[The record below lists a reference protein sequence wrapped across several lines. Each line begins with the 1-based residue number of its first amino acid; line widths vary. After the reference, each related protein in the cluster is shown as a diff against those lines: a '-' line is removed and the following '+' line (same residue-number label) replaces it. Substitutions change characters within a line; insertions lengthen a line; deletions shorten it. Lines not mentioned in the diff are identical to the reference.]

1 MSGGGGKS
9 TFGESCDA
17 PSAAGVEL
25 GLGRVQGVAATLADE
40 VTLSRVELVVLAGSS
55 GLSSLLAENL
65 ERELVEL
72 LLPLSLALLHAGHH
86 HDSRTA
92 AEGARADRVR
102 SADPLGRESAAGGE
116 LSTRDSD
123 TGDGDRGH
131 RVVRLVVTDTWKPLA
146 FRENLSSE
154 KAKIFQDWIFDFF
167 QRGMLMLDRSSAA
180 HPQHRAIALRTS

>member
-1 MSGGGGKS
+1 MSGGGRKS

-25 GLGRVQGVAATLADE
+25 RLGRVQGVAATLADE

-55 GLSSLLAENL
+55 GLRSLLAENL

-131 RVVRLVVTDTWKPLA
+131 RVVRLVVTKTRGSPL
-146 FRENLSSE
+146 RSE
-154 KAKIFQDWIFDFF
+154 KIFPPKKRKFFKIGFLIFSK
-167 QRGMLMLDRSSAA
+167 GAC
-180 HPQHRAIALRTS
+180 